1 MDVDWNVRIPPKADI
16 SLMSAFDPLQTLAH
30 VKRPTSAEPSSLG
43 RRWSLKISLSRLAR
57 VLSNEP
63 FPLEGRS
70 FPLEAANCDPVLDW
84 PTVDYL
90 ESAIVIAA
98 AGIGGVPIDAMSRAR
113 STACA
118 ICGWA

>member
-1 MDVDWNVRIPPKADI
+1 MPRSCIAKI
-16 SLMSAFDPLQTLAH
+16 SCAAESAFHPKQTLAH
-30 VKRPTSAEPSSLG
+30 VKPPTSAEPSSL
-43 RRWSLKISLSRLAR
+43 WASVVLKRSLSGLAK

-70 FPLEAANCDPVLDW
+70 FPLEAANCDPVLDR
-84 PTVDYL
+84 PTVYYL
-90 ESAIVIAA
+90 ESLIVIAA
-98 AGIGGVPIDAMSRAR
+98 AALGDVLIGAMSRAR